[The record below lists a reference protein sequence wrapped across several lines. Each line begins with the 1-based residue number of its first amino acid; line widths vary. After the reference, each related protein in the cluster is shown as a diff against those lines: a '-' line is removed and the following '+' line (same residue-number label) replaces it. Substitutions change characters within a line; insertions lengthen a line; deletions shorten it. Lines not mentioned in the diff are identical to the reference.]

1 MPAVVSLA
9 GLVVRFHQIANPPNI
24 FRAHDA
30 HPSAMMVGVFL
41 FTGVND
47 MGFVSRLLERR
58 AHPSQHSLA
67 AIFGL
72 QSNTYAGPA
81 VTEESALSFSAVY
94 ACVRIL
100 SESVAML
107 PLFTYRRL
115 ANGGKEKATDAPI
128 YNLLHRSPNP
138 EMTSFEF
145 RETLIAHVATWGNG
159 YAEIEW
165 SKSGQ
170 PLALW
175 PLNPAK
181 MQVSRRNGQLVYFY
195 ELPSGQAVTLPSWR
209 VHHLRGLSGNGVVGY
224 SPIRLAMQSIGVG
237 LALEEYGARFFGN
250 GARPG
255 GVLKHPGVLSDGA
268 YKRLKESWS
277 AENEGLSN
285 AHRLKIL
292 EEGLDYQAIGIP
304 PEEAQ
309 FLESKKFQVNEIARW
324 FRVPPHMLADLE
336 RATFSNIEEQGLE
349 FVIYTLGPWLTR
361 HEQALERDLL
371 TEAERQTL
379 FVEYLVNGLLRGNIT
394 SRFQAYQQALQG
406 GWMNPN
412 EVRVLEN
419 MNPYE
424 GGDTYLQPLNMAPA
438 GSAPST
444 SSGAGQQRSR
454 GDHGDQC
461 MCAACRAATHEPAC
475 ECPTCRSVSRET
487 ETVHR
492 RPDDHERRAQSLGD
506 QRRKIMQA
514 YLPLYRDVAA
524 RMVRREVNDVRRAL
538 ESSTRK
544 RTIQDF
550 VLWLDTF
557 YSEYRS
563 VLQDAFLP
571 TMMSLAEQMT
581 GVVAGELDLEDAGVT
596 EALRAFIDEYLA
608 QFAALEAIGDQ
619 KQLEALIRQALNEGA
634 DPVPLLEE
642 RLTDWEGTKADKI
655 AGQQAFEAGNAL
667 IVAGYAAAGVLFLRW
682 VTNSGACAFCRKL
695 NGKVVGIREYF
706 VQGGSDIEGDEGDAP
721 MRVRRDSRHP
731 PIHGGCSCTV
741 VSGG

>member
-1 MPAVVSLA
+1 M
-9 GLVVRFHQIANPPNI
+9 GLI
-24 FRAHDA
+24 
-30 HPSAMMVGVFL
+30 
-41 FTGVND
+41 
-47 MGFVSRLLERR
+47 SRLFERR

-81 VTEESALSFSAVY
+81 VTEETALTFSAVY
-94 ACVRIL
+94 ACVRII

-107 PLFTYRRL
+107 PLLTYRRL
-115 ANGGKEKATDAPI
+115 ANGGKEKATDVPL
-128 YNLLHRSPNP
+128 YNLLRRKPNP

-165 SKSGQ
+165 SNSGQ

-181 MQVSRRNGQLVYFY
+181 MQVSRRNGQLVYLY
-195 ELPSGQAVTLPSWR
+195 RLPNGEERPLPSWR
-209 VHHLRGLSGNGVVGY
+209 VHHVRGLSSNGIVGY

-268 YKRLKESWS
+268 YKRLKESWL

-292 EEGLDYQAIGIP
+292 EEGLDYEAIGIP

-324 FRVPPHMLADLE
+324 FRIPPHMLADLE

-361 HEQALERDLL
+361 HEQAIERDLL
-371 TEAERQTL
+371 TEAEQQTL

-394 SRFQAYQQALQG
+394 SRFQAYQLALQG

-412 EVRVLEN
+412 EVRTLEN

-424 GGDTYLQPLNMAPA
+424 GGDTYLMPLNMAPA
-438 GSAPST
+438 GQ
-444 SSGAGQQRSR
+444 SGARS
-454 GDHGDQC
+454 D
-461 MCAACRAATHEPAC
+461 A
-475 ECPTCRSVSRET
+475 VSRET
-487 ETVHR
+487 ETADPKPKLGTPHGQEH
-492 RPDDHERRAQSLGD
+492 DAHGQADQERRAQELGE
-506 QRRKIMQA
+506 QRRKIMNA
-514 YLPLYRDVAA
+514 YLPMYRDVAA

-538 ESSTRK
+538 NSFTTK

-557 YSEYRS
+557 YSDYRS
-563 VLQDAFLP
+563 VLRDAFLP
-571 TMMSLAEQMT
+571 VMMSLAEQMT
-581 GVVAGELDLEDAGVT
+581 GIVASELDLEDAGVT
-596 EALRAFIDEYLA
+596 DALRTFIDEYLV

-619 KQLEALIRQALNEGA
+619 KQLEALIRQALNEGG
-634 DPVPLLEE
+634 DPVPLVEE
-642 RLTDWEGTKADKI
+642 RLTGWEETKAEKV
-655 AGQQAFEAGNAL
+655 ASQQAFEAGNAL

-682 VTNSGACAFCRKL
+682 QTNSGACPFCRKL
-695 NGKVVGIREYF
+695 NGKVVGIKEYF
-706 VQGGSDIEGDEGDAP
+706 VAGGDSIDGDDGDEP
-721 MRVRRDSRHP
+721 MKVRRNTRHP
-731 PIHGGCSCTV
+731 PVHSSCTCTV
-741 VSGG
+741 ISAS

>member
-1 MPAVVSLA
+1 M
-9 GLVVRFHQIANPPNI
+9 
-24 FRAHDA
+24 
-30 HPSAMMVGVFL
+30 
-41 FTGVND
+41 
-47 MGFVSRLLERR
+47 
-58 AHPSQHSLA
+58 
-67 AIFGL
+67 

-81 VTEESALSFSAVY
+81 VTEESALTFSAVY

-115 ANGGKEKATDAPI
+115 ANGGKEKATDTAI
-128 YNLLHRSPNP
+128 YNLLHRTPNP

-165 SKSGQ
+165 SNSGQ

-175 PLNPAK
+175 PLNPAR
-181 MQVSRRNGQLVYFY
+181 MQVSRRAGNLVYLY
-195 ELPSGQAVTLPSWR
+195 ELPNGQAVTLPAYR

-268 YKRLKESWS
+268 YKRLKDSWAAES
-277 AENEGLSN
+277 EGLSN

-292 EEGLDYQAIGIP
+292 EEGLDYQSIGIP

-324 FRVPPHMLADLE
+324 FRIPPHMLADLE

-361 HEQALERDLL
+361 HEQAIERDLL

-379 FVEYLVNGLLRGNIT
+379 FVEYLVNGLLRGNIS
-394 SRFQAYQQALQG
+394 SRFQAYQLALQG

-412 EVRVLEN
+412 EVRTLEN

-424 GGDTYLQPLNMAPA
+424 GGDTYLMPLNMAPA
-438 GSAPST
+438 GTTTTDSDGNGLDAQGAERSA
-444 SSGAGQQRSR
+444 
-454 GDHGDQC
+454 HL
-461 MCAACRAATHEPAC
+461 PAC
-475 ECPTCRSVSRET
+475 TCATCRGVSRET
-487 ETVHR
+487 ETVTPKPKKPLHGKTHDNHGQD
-492 RPDDHERRAQSLGD
+492 PDEKRAQALGN
-506 QRRKIMQA
+506 QRRKVMES
-514 YLPLYRDVAA
+514 YVGLYADVAG

-538 ESSTRK
+538 ESFTRK

-550 VLWLDTF
+550 VLWLETF
-557 YSEYRS
+557 YGDYRS
-563 VLQDAFLP
+563 VLAEAFLP
-571 TMMSLAEQMT
+571 TMLSLAQQMT
-581 GVVAGELDLEDAGVT
+581 GVVASELDLDDDGVT
-596 EALRAFIDEYLA
+596 DALRSFVDEYLE
-608 QFAALEAIGDQ
+608 QFAALTAIGSQ
-619 KQLEALIRQALNEGA
+619 RQLEAIISEALNEGA

-642 RLTDWEGTKADKI
+642 RLDGWTATKAQKI

-667 IVAGYAAAGVLFLRW
+667 ITSLYVAAGVTLLRW
-682 VTNSGACAFCRKL
+682 VANSGACPYCQKLDRKII
-695 NGKVVGIREYF
+695 GIQDYF
-706 VQGGSDIEGDEGDAP
+706 IQGGASVDGADGDEP
-721 MRVRRDSRHP
+721 MLVRRNTRHP
-731 PIHGGCSCTV
+731 PLHRDCTCV
-741 VSGG
+741 IVAEREG

>member
-1 MPAVVSLA
+1 M
-9 GLVVRFHQIANPPNI
+9 GLI
-24 FRAHDA
+24 
-30 HPSAMMVGVFL
+30 
-41 FTGVND
+41 
-47 MGFVSRLLERR
+47 SRLFERR

-72 QSNTYAGPA
+72 QSNTYAGTA
-81 VTEESALSFSAVY
+81 VTEENALTFSAVY
-94 ACVRIL
+94 ACVRVL

-107 PLFTYRRL
+107 PLLTYRRL
-115 ANGGKEKATDAPI
+115 ANGGKEKATDTPI
-128 YNLLHRSPNP
+128 YNLLRRTPNP

-165 SKSGQ
+165 SNSGQ

-181 MQVSRRNGQLVYFY
+181 MQITRRNGQLVYLY
-195 ELPSGQAVTLPSWR
+195 TLPSGEERPLASWR
-209 VHHLRGLSGNGVVGY
+209 IHHVRGLSSNGIVGY

-292 EEGLDYQAIGIP
+292 EEGLDYEAIGIP

-324 FRVPPHMLADLE
+324 FRIPPHMLADLE

-361 HEQALERDLL
+361 HEQAIERDLL

-394 SRFQAYQQALQG
+394 SRFQAYQLALQG

-412 EVRVLEN
+412 EVRTLEN

-424 GGDTYLQPLNMAPA
+424 GGDTYLMPLNMAPA
-438 GSAPST
+438 GST
-444 SSGAGQQRSR
+444 SAARSEQRA
-454 GDHGDQC
+454 DHRADC
-461 MCAACRAATHEPAC
+461 MCAACRAATHEPEC
-475 ECPTCRSVSRET
+475 ECPTCRAASRET
-487 ETVHR
+487 ETTDPKPKLGTPQGKEQDNHGQETQ
-492 RPDDHERRAQSLGD
+492 ERRAQELGE
-506 QRRKIMQA
+506 QRRKIMNA
-514 YLPLYRDVAA
+514 YLPMYRDVAA

-538 ESSTRK
+538 NSYTTK

-557 YSEYRS
+557 YSDYRS
-563 VLQDAFLP
+563 VLKDAFLP
-571 TMMSLAEQMT
+571 VMMSLAEQMT
-581 GVVAGELDLEDAGVT
+581 GVVASELDLEDAGVT
-596 EALRAFIDEYLA
+596 DALRTFMDEYLA
-608 QFAALEAIGDQ
+608 QFAAIEAVGSQ
-619 KQLEALIRQALNEGA
+619 KQLEALIRQALNDGA
-634 DPVPLLEE
+634 DPVPLVEE
-642 RLTDWEGTKADKI
+642 RLTGWEETKADKV
-655 AGQQAFEAGNAL
+655 ASQQAFEAGNAL
-667 IVAGYAAAGVLFLRW
+667 IVAGYAAAGVIFLRW
-682 VTNSGACAFCRKL
+682 QTNSGACPFCRKL
-695 NGKVVGIREYF
+695 NGKTVGIKEYF
-706 VQGGSDIEGDEGDAP
+706 VAGGDSIDGDEGDEP
-721 MRVRRDSRHP
+721 MKVRRNTRHP
-731 PIHGGCSCTV
+731 PIHSSCTCTV
-741 VSGG
+741 IAAS

>member
-1 MPAVVSLA
+1 
-9 GLVVRFHQIANPPNI
+9 
-24 FRAHDA
+24 
-30 HPSAMMVGVFL
+30 
-41 FTGVND
+41 
-47 MGFVSRLLERR
+47 MGFVSRLFEKR

-72 QSNTYAGPA
+72 NSNTYAGPA
-81 VTEESALSFSAVY
+81 VTESSALTFSAVY
-94 ACVRIL
+94 GCVRIL

-107 PLFTYRRL
+107 PLLTYRKL
-115 ANGGKEKATDAPI
+115 ANGGKEKATDVAL
-128 YNLLHRSPNP
+128 YNLLHRAPNP

-145 RETLIAHVATWGNG
+145 RETLISHVALWGNG

-165 SKSGQ
+165 SGSGR

-175 PLNPAK
+175 PLNPAR
-181 MQVSRRNGQLVYFY
+181 MQVERRQGNLVYLY
-195 ELPSGQAVTLPSWR
+195 ELPGGQTATLPSWR
-209 VHHLRGLSGNGVVGY
+209 VHHVRGLSSNGVVGY

-292 EEGLDYQAIGIP
+292 EEGLDYEAIGIP
-304 PEEAQ
+304 PNEAQ
-309 FLESKKFQVNEIARW
+309 FLESKQFQINEIARW
-324 FRVPPHMLADLE
+324 FRVPPHMLADLT

-361 HEQALERDLL
+361 HEQAIERDLL

-394 SRFQAYQQALQG
+394 SRFQAYQLALQG
-406 GWMNPN
+406 GWLNPN
-412 EVRVLEN
+412 EVRSLEN
-419 MNPYE
+419 MNPYD

-438 GSAPST
+438 GQMRGQGDPLTRRQGDKADGSALVTGSPSHPVT
-444 SSGAGQQRSR
+444 
-454 GDHGDQC
+454 
-461 MCAACRAATHEPAC
+461 
-475 ECPTCRSVSRET
+475 VSAEQ
-487 ETVHR
+487 
-492 RPDDHERRAQSLGD
+492 RAQSLGD

-514 YLPLYRDVAA
+514 YIPIYRDVAA

-538 ESSTRK
+538 NSFTTK

-550 VLWLDTF
+550 VGWMDTF
-557 YSEYRS
+557 YSDYRG

-571 TMMSLAEQMT
+571 VMMSLAEQMT
-581 GVVAGELDLEDAGVT
+581 GVVADELDLEDAGVT
-596 EALRAFIDEYLA
+596 DELRTFMDGYLE

-634 DPVPLLEE
+634 DPVPLVEE
-642 RLTDWEGTKADKI
+642 RLTGWEESKADKL
-655 AGQQAFEAGNAL
+655 AAQQAFEAGNAL
-667 IVAGYAAAGVLFLRW
+667 IVAGYGAAGVLFLRW
-682 VTNSGACAFCRKL
+682 VTNSGACPFCRKL
-695 NGKVVGIREYF
+695 NGKVVGISEYF
-706 VQGGSDIEGDEGDAP
+706 VQGGGSVDGDDGDEP
-721 MRVRRDSRHP
+721 MLVRRNTRHP
-731 PIHGGCSCTV
+731 PLHGACSCV
-741 VSGG
+741 VSAG

>member
-1 MPAVVSLA
+1 M
-9 GLVVRFHQIANPPNI
+9 GLI
-24 FRAHDA
+24 
-30 HPSAMMVGVFL
+30 
-41 FTGVND
+41 
-47 MGFVSRLLERR
+47 SRLFERR

-72 QSNTYAGPA
+72 QSNTYAGTA
-81 VTEESALSFSAVY
+81 VTEENALTFSAVY
-94 ACVRIL
+94 ACVRVL

-107 PLFTYRRL
+107 PLLTYRRL
-115 ANGGKEKATDAPI
+115 ANGGKQKATDTPI

-165 SKSGQ
+165 SNSGQ

-181 MQVSRRNGQLVYFY
+181 MQITRRNGQLVYLY
-195 ELPSGQAVTLPSWR
+195 TLPSGEERPLASWR
-209 VHHLRGLSGNGVVGY
+209 IHHVRGLSSNGIVGY

-292 EEGLDYQAIGIP
+292 EEGLDYEAIGIP

-324 FRVPPHMLADLE
+324 FRIPPHMLADLE

-361 HEQALERDLL
+361 HEQAIERDLL

-394 SRFQAYQQALQG
+394 SRFQAYQLALQG

-412 EVRVLEN
+412 EVRTLEN

-424 GGDTYLQPLNMAPA
+424 GGDTYLMPLNMAPA
-438 GSAPST
+438 GSTPST
-444 SSGAGQQRSR
+444 SAGADGDQRS
-454 GDHGDQC
+454 GHGVGC
-461 MCAACRAATHEPAC
+461 MCARCRAATHEPEC

-487 ETVHR
+487 ASASSVAVEQQSTQ
-492 RPDDHERRAQSLGD
+492 ERRAQALGD
-506 QRRKIMQA
+506 QRRKIMNA
-514 YLPLYRDVAA
+514 YLPMYGDVAA

-538 ESSTRK
+538 TSYTTK

-550 VLWLDTF
+550 MLWLDTF
-557 YSEYRS
+557 YSDYRS
-563 VLQDAFLP
+563 VLKDAFLP
-571 TMMSLAEQMT
+571 VMMSLAEQMT
-581 GVVAGELDLEDAGVT
+581 GVVASELDLDDDGMT
-596 EALRAFIDEYLA
+596 DALRQFMDEYLE
-608 QFAALEAIGDQ
+608 QFAALEAIGSQ

-634 DPVPLLEE
+634 DPVPLVEE
-642 RLTDWEGTKADKI
+642 RLTGWEETKAAKV
-655 AGQQAFEAGNAL
+655 ASQQAFEAGNAL
-667 IVAGYAAAGVLFLRW
+667 VTSLYVAAGVTLLRW
-682 VTNSGACAFCRKL
+682 VANSGACPYCQRL
-695 NGKVVGIREYF
+695 DRKVVGIQDYF
-706 VQGGSDIEGDEGDAP
+706 VQGGASVDGADGDGP
-721 MRVRRDSRHP
+721 MLVRRNTRHP
-731 PIHGGCSCTV
+731 PLHASCTCV
-741 VSGG
+741 IVAEREE

>member
-1 MPAVVSLA
+1 M
-9 GLVVRFHQIANPPNI
+9 GL
-24 FRAHDA
+24 
-30 HPSAMMVGVFL
+30 L
-41 FTGVND
+41 
-47 MGFVSRLLERR
+47 SRLFERR

-72 QSNTYAGPA
+72 NSNTYAGPA
-81 VTEESALSFSAVY
+81 VTEESALTFGAVY

-107 PLFTYRRL
+107 PLLTYRRL
-115 ANGGKEKATDAPI
+115 ANGGKEKATDTAI

-165 SKSGQ
+165 SNSGR

-175 PLNPAK
+175 PLNPAR
-181 MQVSRRNGQLVYFY
+181 MQVERRQGNLVYLY
-195 ELPSGQAVTLPSWR
+195 ELPAGQTVTLPSWR
-209 VHHLRGLSGNGVVGY
+209 VHHVRGLSSNGVVGY

-277 AENEGLSN
+277 AESEGLSN

-292 EEGLDYQAIGIP
+292 EEGLDYEAIGIP

-309 FLESKKFQVNEIARW
+309 FLESKQFQVVEIARW
-324 FRVPPHMLADLE
+324 FRVPPHMLADLT

-361 HEQALERDLL
+361 HEQAIERDLL

-412 EVRVLEN
+412 EVRALEN

-424 GGDTYLQPLNMAPA
+424 GGDTYLQPLNMAPVGA
-438 GSAPST
+438 TSAPT
-444 SSGAGQQRSR
+444 AGQRLLPVSQETASAR
-454 GDHGDQC
+454 GRDQ
-461 MCAACRAATHEPAC
+461 EQ
-475 ECPTCRSVSRET
+475 
-487 ETVHR
+487 
-492 RPDDHERRAQSLGD
+492 RAQSLGD

-514 YLPLYRDVAA
+514 YVGIYRDVAA

-538 ESSTRK
+538 NSFTTK

-550 VLWLDTF
+550 VGWMDTF
-557 YSEYRS
+557 YSDYRG
-563 VLQDAFLP
+563 VLQEAFLP
-571 TMMSLAEQMT
+571 VMMSLAAQMS
-581 GVVAGELDLEDAGVT
+581 GVVADELDLEDAGVT
-596 EALRAFIDEYLA
+596 DELRAFMDGYLE

-619 KQLEALIRQALNEGA
+619 KQLEALIREALNEGA
-634 DPVPLLEE
+634 DPAPLVEE
-642 RLTDWEGTKADKI
+642 RLTGWEESKADKM
-655 AGQQAFEAGNAL
+655 ALQQAFEAGNAL
-667 IVAGYAAAGVLFLRW
+667 IVAGYGAAGVLFLRW
-682 VTNSGACAFCRKL
+682 VTNSGACPFCRKL
-695 NGKVVGIREYF
+695 NGKVVGISEYF
-706 VQGGSDIEGDEGDAP
+706 AQGGSSIDGDEGDSP
-721 MRVRRDSRHP
+721 MLVRRNTRHP
-731 PIHGGCSCTV
+731 PVHSSCTCSV
-741 VSGG
+741 VAG